1 MFQALKMIAMA
12 IGGLIMAFFAFCFAA
27 VIIAFGFGVIMG
39 FVIILVK
46 LLNGMPI

>member
-1 MFQALKMIAMA
+1 MFESLKMIAMA
-12 IGGLIMAFFAFCFAA
+12 IGGLILAFFTFCFAL

-39 FVIILVK
+39 FVIVMVK

>member
-1 MFQALKMIAMA
+1 MFQSLKIIAMA
-12 IGGLIMAFFAFCFAA
+12 IGGLIMAFFTFCFAM

-39 FVIILVK
+39 LVIVLVK